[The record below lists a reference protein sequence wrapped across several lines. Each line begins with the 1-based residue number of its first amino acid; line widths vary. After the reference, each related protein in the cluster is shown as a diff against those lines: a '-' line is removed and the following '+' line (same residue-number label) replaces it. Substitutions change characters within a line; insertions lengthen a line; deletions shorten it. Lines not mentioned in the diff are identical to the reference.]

1 MIISI
6 KFKKNKMKS
15 ISKISL
21 FATLFAINILVAQQD
36 PNFTLYNFNMNIINP
51 AYAGSND
58 TGEINLSHRSQW
70 IGIDNAPST
79 QTLSY
84 STPLKNN
91 LGLGVSIINDKVF
104 VLSETDVA
112 IDVSYKLKI
121 SETHNLFFGAKF
133 GGGFVNIDLNNA
145 GAPGNDPLFV
155 SNQSFFN
162 THLGAGL
169 YLKHKNY
176 YVTLSTPNFL
186 KGKRYEKQ
194 GNTPRAAVD
203 NLHMYYGAGYHFKVS
218 ETVKITPG
226 FMYRSTE
233 GAPSSTDINT
243 TVDYNNI
250 QAGMN
255 YRLDESYS
263 IFTLFNMTKNLRFGA
278 AYDFTT
284 SEINDINNNG
294 SIEMLIRY
302 QF

>member
-91 LGLGVSIINDKVF
+91 LGLGISIINDKVF

-112 IDVSYKLKI
+112 VDVSYKLKI

-145 GAPGNDPLFV
+145 GAPGNDPLYAG
-155 SNQSFFN
+155 NQSFFN
-162 THLGAGL
+162 SHIGAGL
-169 YLKHKNY
+169 YLKNKNY
-176 YVTLSTPNFL
+176 YVTVSTPNFL

-194 GNTPRAAVD
+194 GNTPIAAVN

-218 ETVKITPG
+218 ETVKITPS
-226 FMYRSTE
+226 FMYRGTE
-233 GAPSSTDINT
+233 GAPSSADINT

-250 QAGMN
+250 KAGMN
-255 YRLDESYS
+255 YRLNEAYS
-263 IFTLFNMTKNLRFGA
+263 IFTLFNMTKKIRFGA

-284 SEINDINNNG
+284 SEINEINNNG

-302 QF
+302 KF